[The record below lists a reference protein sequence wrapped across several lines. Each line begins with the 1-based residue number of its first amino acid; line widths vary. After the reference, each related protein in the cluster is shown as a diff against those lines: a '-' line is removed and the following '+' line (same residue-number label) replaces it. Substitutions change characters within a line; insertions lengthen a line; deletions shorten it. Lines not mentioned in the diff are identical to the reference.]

1 MSMPREVSS
10 HSSSRQ
16 TGDAVI
22 IDDDDDDDGDGD
34 DDVDVDTTFDIAS
47 RRVGKIILSLDGV
60 RGRLLLLVDNML
72 ILFLFVLPSSNNM
85 LSSTMLV

>member
-1 MSMPREVSS
+1 MPREVSS
-10 HSSSRQ
+10 HNSSRQ

-22 IDDDDDDDGDGD
+22 IDDDDDDDDGV
-34 DDVDVDTTFDIAS
+34 VDDTTFDIAS

>member
-22 IDDDDDDDGDGD
+22 IDDDDGDGD
-34 DDVDVDTTFDIAS
+34 DDVVVDTTFDIAS

-72 ILFLFVLPSSNNM
+72 ILFLFVLTSSI
-85 LSSTMLV
+85 MLVDN

>member
-22 IDDDDDDDGDGD
+22 IDDDDDDDD
-34 DDVDVDTTFDIAS
+34 DDVVDDTTFDIAS

>member
-22 IDDDDDDDGDGD
+22 IDDDDDDD
-34 DDVDVDTTFDIAS
+34 DDVVDDTTFDIAS